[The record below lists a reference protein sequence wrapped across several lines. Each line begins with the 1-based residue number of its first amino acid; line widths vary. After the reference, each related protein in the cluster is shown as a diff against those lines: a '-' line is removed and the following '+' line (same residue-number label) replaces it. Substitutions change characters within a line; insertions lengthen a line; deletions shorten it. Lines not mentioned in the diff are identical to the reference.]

1 MTTLSQQP
9 FPPQVSSNSS
19 QSFTQTQSTTAPVG
33 GKATSQAAGP
43 AAATA
48 RSYASATKKNSSP
61 PSNTAN
67 PSGPLGGVAPA
78 HHGKPENVSPVN
90 GRNPIIPAVPTVDSP
105 ATVNGA
111 NIGMSAT
118 SAMADHARKPSVTIS
133 AAGASG
139 YMPNGAPVVKPAGN
153 NRPQFGTFNLDG
165 SPAMSHATPQMGPV
179 SNSLAVNNVNPR
191 ITSPTSSPSP
201 IPQPPASGGRP
212 PSTFQGQGNPVNFG
226 SINGDD
232 ANRQLRPSNLPVG
245 MPTGP
250 QASHLRRD
258 SSQSQHSDF
267 SNPNMG
273 PGQNRG
279 GYSQQGGRGRA
290 YGPSYN
296 QQMPFSP
303 GPNNYRQNS
312 NQPRGGQNMNQ
323 QYSQQR
329 SLNAFPSSP
338 HQAGRSPA
346 LGNAQLAHPQHGPMY
361 GQMPMANQMF
371 PPYGGYPPNMT
382 SQVNPQSSLPL
393 HVNYRSPEPSRTQ
406 QSHKDMPSSP
416 AAPDF
421 SPISGNFERYLTQH
435 INQGQFVPQ
444 GYIDSSYAAFY
455 NQYNGLQQG
464 MYMPPGSPRSQQQQ
478 PQMSQQQQFNT
489 QYGNPLQG
497 QQMSRTSSAISTT
510 ERPGSTM
517 GKPQVSSGT
526 PAPTQNQVS
535 NRQANDPA
543 SKPQSFQKPR
553 KGGGI
558 VIKDPN
564 SGAVMDFGKQVASPA
579 PAISPA
585 NATSAPTPPPRT
597 SSQPDTQ
604 HHRSESKS
612 VKTDEE
618 KRNDMKTAIAKKMEE
633 DKAEEERKKEEAETK
648 AAEEKKA
655 AEEAEAKALKDKEEA
670 EAKQLEAAKAQ
681 MEAEEAEKK
690 AKAEAE
696 EAEKAAAQ
704 AKKEAEEKARK
715 EREQEEEL
723 DRLEAEYAEM
733 ERKEREAEEAYNNK
747 KKLEAEEKARK
758 EAEAATMADDEMK
771 RAEREAE
778 AAEEARLKKLEESE
792 NGEARKE
799 RTNLFAAL
807 KKDAIGTPVS
817 DNSLAETPEESGA
830 VTPSSETASMAP
842 PTKSINAKPKPAALK
857 LETSKPVE
865 PGQRSAQLTSLLS
878 ARRLLNIN
886 DVAYPSGFV
895 SPNPALNTGAPPGKF
910 NYDRK
915 FLLQFSRV
923 FVEKP
928 SDNWETQL
936 KQIMGDTE
944 PSTARSANQSR
955 GGAQGLGPRQ
965 FPANVGKMGQFNG
978 GPIGGGQNGRT
989 LPPNTTSADRFKA
1002 SSTGG
1007 PIPAGRGGEM
1017 GKNPFAQFAM
1027 NKPGGFPMAPTKSME
1042 GGRAPSHPGM
1052 GGAHPNSPRG
1062 GPSQR
1067 GGSTRGS
1074 KGGKSS
1080 RESEKDA
1087 SKMPMTQGQNLE
1099 PIKVTA
1105 NGWKPFNKA
1114 ATGLAGPAPG
1124 GDGQMAPDM
1133 VQRKVKSNLNKMT
1146 PQNFPKISE
1155 QILLIAGQSKDETDG
1170 RTLRQVIQLTFEKAT
1185 DEAHWAQMYAEF
1197 CKRMLESMSPEIRDE
1212 NILDKAGN
1220 VVVGGALF
1228 RKYLLNRCQTEFERG
1243 WKTDLPPKPEG
1254 ETKEEEMLSD
1264 EYYIAAAAKRR
1275 GLGLVRFIGELYKL
1289 GMLTERIMHQ
1299 CVHKLV
1305 DYDGVPDEAEVE
1317 SLTSLLKTI
1326 GQNLDENERFG
1337 KPAMD
1342 AYFTRIAAMIETE
1355 GLPSRLKFMLM
1366 DTVDLRKKGW
1376 RTKDNA
1382 IKGPT
1387 TLDQVRAQAAA
1398 AEHEK
1403 EMERQREAASKRGG
1417 GGGGRPPIG
1426 RGDARNFSGG
1436 GGGGSMMPPPDY
1448 NRNTLSQN
1456 DIQRLQSRNTSR
1468 QTSTTPQTFGPS
1480 SSMFS
1485 SARGSNTRKPL
1496 FGNKTGE
1503 DSGASSRT
1511 GTPPTQKE
1519 KKDKED
1525 KETSKNAFSALASLD
1540 PSEPADTASPAVSP
1554 PTSKLQ
1560 PVERKR
1566 SKSPLGQEKDE
1577 GPSGSTS

>member
-1 MTTLSQQP
+1 MTTISQQA

-19 QSFTQTQSTTAPVG
+19 QSFTQTQSTSAPVG
-33 GKATSQAAGP
+33 GKTTSQAAGP

-61 PSNTAN
+61 PSNIAN
-67 PSGPLGGVAPA
+67 PSGSVGGVAPA

-111 NIGMSAT
+111 NTGMNAT
-118 SAMADHARKPSVTIS
+118 SALGDHARKPSVTIS

-139 YMPNGAPVVKPAGN
+139 YMPNGGPVAKPAGN
-153 NRPQFGTFNLDG
+153 NRPQFGNFNPDG
-165 SPAMSHATPQMGPV
+165 SPAMAHATPQMGPA

-232 ANRQLRPSNLPVG
+232 ANVSKLNPTLRLESQLMILQRQLRPSNMPAG

-267 SNPNMG
+267 GNPNMG
-273 PGQNRG
+273 PGPNRG
-279 GYSQQGGRGRA
+279 GYSQQGNRGRG

-296 QQMPFSP
+296 QQMAFSP
-303 GPNNYRQNS
+303 GPNSYRQNS

-338 HQAGRSPA
+338 HQAARSPA
-346 LGNAQLAHPQHGPMY
+346 LGNAQPAHPQHGPMY
-361 GQMPMANQMF
+361 GQMPMANQMY

-382 SQVNPQSSLPL
+382 PQVNPQSSLPL
-393 HVNYRSPEPSRTQ
+393 HVNHRSPEPSRTQ
-406 QSHKDMPSSP
+406 LSHKGIPSGQ

-421 SPISGNFERYLTQH
+421 SPISGNFERFLTVH
-435 INQGQFVPQ
+435 NNQGQYVQQ
-444 GYIDSSYAAFY
+444 GYIDPHYAAFY
-455 NQYNGLQQG
+455 TQYNGMQQG
-464 MYMPPGSPRSQQQQ
+464 MYMPPGSPRPQQQQ
-478 PQMSQQQQFNT
+478 PQLSQQQQFNT

-526 PAPTQNQVS
+526 PAPTQNQAS
-535 NRQANDPA
+535 NRQTNSPA

-564 SGAVMDFGKQVASPA
+564 SGAVMDFGKQAASPA

-585 NATSAPTPPPRT
+585 NASSAPTPPPRT

-604 HHRSESKS
+604 HHRSESKN

-633 DKAEEERKKEEAETK
+633 DEAEEKRKKDEAETK
-648 AAEEKKA
+648 AAEERKA

-704 AKKEAEEKARK
+704 AAAQAKNEAEEKARK

-723 DRLEAEYAEM
+723 DRLEAEYAEI
-733 ERKEREAEEAYNNK
+733 ERKEREAEEAYNKK
-747 KKLEAEEKARK
+747 KKLEAEEQARK
-758 EAEAATMADDEMK
+758 EAEKATMADDEMK

-778 AAEEARLKKLEESE
+778 ALEEARLKKLEESE
-792 NGEARKE
+792 NGDAQKE

-807 KKDAIGTPVS
+807 KKDAIGTLAS

-830 VTPSSETASMAP
+830 ATPASETASMAP

-857 LETSKPVE
+857 LETSKPIE
-865 PGQRSAQLTSLLS
+865 PGQRSAQLTSLMS

-895 SPNPALNTGAPPGKF
+895 SPNPALNTSAPPGKF

-955 GGAQGLGPRQ
+955 SGAQGLGPRQ

-978 GPIGGGQNGRT
+978 GPLGGGQNGRT

-1002 SSTGG
+1002 SPSG
-1007 PIPAGRGGEM
+1007 PIPAGRGREM
-1017 GKNPFAQFAM
+1017 GNNPFAQFQV
-1027 NKPGGFPMAPTKSME
+1027 NKPGGFPMAATKSME

-1074 KGGKSS
+1074 KGGKNS

-1087 SKMPMTQGQNLE
+1087 KSMPLTQGQNLE
-1099 PIKVTA
+1099 PIKPSST
-1105 NGWKPFNKA
+1105 GWKSSRA
-1114 ATGLAGPAPG
+1114 EQGATGLAGPAPG
-1124 GDGQMAPDM
+1124 GDGPMAPDM

-1197 CKRMLESMSPEIRDE
+1197 CKRMLESMSPEIKDE

-1243 WKTDLPPKPEG
+1243 WKLDLPAKPEG

-1326 GQNLDENERFG
+1326 GQNLDDNERG
-1337 KPAMD
+1337 KLAMD

-1366 DTVDLRKKGW
+1366 V
-1376 RTKDNA
+1376 RTYN
-1382 IKGPT
+1382 IRIP
-1387 TLDQVRAQAAA
+1387 DQR
-1398 AEHEK
+1398 
-1403 EMERQREAASKRGG
+1403 
-1417 GGGGRPPIG
+1417 
-1426 RGDARNFSGG
+1426 
-1436 GGGGSMMPPPDY
+1436 
-1448 NRNTLSQN
+1448 
-1456 DIQRLQSRNTSR
+1456 
-1468 QTSTTPQTFGPS
+1468 
-1480 SSMFS
+1480 
-1485 SARGSNTRKPL
+1485 
-1496 FGNKTGE
+1496 
-1503 DSGASSRT
+1503 
-1511 GTPPTQKE
+1511 
-1519 KKDKED
+1519 
-1525 KETSKNAFSALASLD
+1525 
-1540 PSEPADTASPAVSP
+1540 
-1554 PTSKLQ
+1554 
-1560 PVERKR
+1560 
-1566 SKSPLGQEKDE
+1566 
-1577 GPSGSTS
+1577 

>member
-1 MTTLSQQP
+1 MISQ
-9 FPPQVSSNSS
+9 
-19 QSFTQTQSTTAPVG
+19 
-33 GKATSQAAGP
+33 
-43 AAATA
+43 
-48 RSYASATKKNSSP
+48 
-61 PSNTAN
+61 
-67 PSGPLGGVAPA
+67 
-78 HHGKPENVSPVN
+78 
-90 GRNPIIPAVPTVDSP
+90 
-105 ATVNGA
+105 
-111 NIGMSAT
+111 
-118 SAMADHARKPSVTIS
+118 
-133 AAGASG
+133 
-139 YMPNGAPVVKPAGN
+139 
-153 NRPQFGTFNLDG
+153 
-165 SPAMSHATPQMGPV
+165 
-179 SNSLAVNNVNPR
+179 
-191 ITSPTSSPSP
+191 
-201 IPQPPASGGRP
+201 
-212 PSTFQGQGNPVNFG
+212 
-226 SINGDD
+226 
-232 ANRQLRPSNLPVG
+232 RQLRPSNMPVG

-279 GYSQQGGRGRA
+279 GYSQQGGRGRG

-296 QQMPFSP
+296 QQMGFSP

-323 QYSQQR
+323 QYPQQR
-329 SLNAFPSSP
+329 SLNAYPSSP
-338 HQAGRSPA
+338 HQPVRSPA

-361 GQMPMANQMF
+361 GQMPMGNQMY

-382 SQVNPQSSLPL
+382 PQVNPQSSLPL
-393 HVNYRSPEPSRTQ
+393 HVNYHSPEPSGTQ
-406 QSHKDMPSSP
+406 PSHKGIPSVQ

-421 SPISGNFERYLTQH
+421 SPLSGNFERFLTAH
-435 INQGQFVPQ
+435 NIQGQYVQ
-444 GYIDSSYAAFY
+444 QAYIDSSYASFY
-455 NQYNGLQQG
+455 NQYNSLQTG

-478 PQMSQQQQFNT
+478 PQIGQQQQFNA
-489 QYGNPLQG
+489 QYGSPLQGPQG
-497 QQMSRTSSAISTT
+497 QQMSRSASAISTT

-526 PAPTQNQVS
+526 PAPTQNQAS
-535 NRQANDPA
+535 SRQTNSDA
-543 SKPQSFQKPR
+543 SKAQSFQKPR

-585 NATSAPTPPPRT
+585 NVVSAPTPPPRT
-597 SSQPDTQ
+597 SSQPDVQ

-655 AEEAEAKALKDKEEA
+655 IEEAEAKALKDKEEA
-670 EAKQLEAAKAQ
+670 DAKQLEAAKAQ

-704 AKKEAEEKARK
+704 AKNEAEEKARK

-723 DRLEAEYAEM
+723 DRLEAEFAEM
-733 ERKEREAEEAYNNK
+733 ERKEREAEEAYNK
-747 KKLEAEEKARK
+747 KKKQEADEKARK
-758 EAEAATMADDEMK
+758 EAEEATMADDEMK

-778 AAEEARLKKLEESE
+778 AAEEARLKTLEESE
-792 NGEARKE
+792 NGDAQKE
-799 RTNLFAAL
+799 RTNLFAGL
-807 KKDAIGTPVS
+807 KKDAISTPAS

-830 VTPSSETASMAP
+830 ATPSSETASMAP
-842 PTKSINAKPKPAALK
+842 PVKSINAKPKPAALK

-865 PGQRSAQLTSLLS
+865 PGQRSAQLTSLMS

-895 SPNPALNTGAPPGKF
+895 SPNPSLNTGAPPGKF

-936 KQIMGDTE
+936 KQIMGDAE

-955 GGAQGLGPRQ
+955 SGAQGLGPRQ
-965 FPANVGKMGQFNG
+965 FSANVGKMGQFAG
-978 GPIGGGQNGRT
+978 GPIGAAQNGRT
-989 LPPNTTSADRFKA
+989 LPPNTTSADRFKGA
-1002 SSTGG
+1002 
-1007 PIPAGRGGEM
+1007 PIPGGRVGEM
-1017 GKNPFAQFAM
+1017 GKNPFAQYA
-1027 NKPGGFPMAPTKSME
+1027 NKPGGFPMAPSKSME
-1042 GGRAPSHPGM
+1042 GGRAPSHSGM

-1074 KGGKSS
+1074 KGGNKNN
-1080 RESEKDA
+1080 RESEKEA
-1087 SKMPMTQGQNLE
+1087 RAMPFTQGQTLE
-1099 PIKVTA
+1099 PIKRTDK
-1105 NGWKPFNKA
+1105 GWKPFNVGPG

-1124 GDGQMAPDM
+1124 GEGQMAPDM

-1212 NILDKAGN
+1212 GILDKAGN
-1220 VVVGGALF
+1220 VVIGGALF

-1254 ETKEEEMLSD
+1254 DTKEEEMLSD

-1326 GQNLDENERFG
+1326 GQNIDENDKGR
-1337 KPAMD
+1337 PAMD

-1366 DTVDLRKKGW
+1366 V
-1376 RTKDNA
+1376 RTYS
-1382 IKGPT
+1382 IRIIY
-1387 TLDQVRAQAAA
+1387 QC
-1398 AEHEK
+1398 
-1403 EMERQREAASKRGG
+1403 
-1417 GGGGRPPIG
+1417 
-1426 RGDARNFSGG
+1426 
-1436 GGGGSMMPPPDY
+1436 
-1448 NRNTLSQN
+1448 
-1456 DIQRLQSRNTSR
+1456 
-1468 QTSTTPQTFGPS
+1468 
-1480 SSMFS
+1480 
-1485 SARGSNTRKPL
+1485 
-1496 FGNKTGE
+1496 
-1503 DSGASSRT
+1503 
-1511 GTPPTQKE
+1511 
-1519 KKDKED
+1519 
-1525 KETSKNAFSALASLD
+1525 
-1540 PSEPADTASPAVSP
+1540 
-1554 PTSKLQ
+1554 
-1560 PVERKR
+1560 
-1566 SKSPLGQEKDE
+1566 
-1577 GPSGSTS
+1577 

>member
-1 MTTLSQQP
+1 MILQ
-9 FPPQVSSNSS
+9 
-19 QSFTQTQSTTAPVG
+19 
-33 GKATSQAAGP
+33 
-43 AAATA
+43 
-48 RSYASATKKNSSP
+48 
-61 PSNTAN
+61 
-67 PSGPLGGVAPA
+67 
-78 HHGKPENVSPVN
+78 
-90 GRNPIIPAVPTVDSP
+90 
-105 ATVNGA
+105 
-111 NIGMSAT
+111 
-118 SAMADHARKPSVTIS
+118 
-133 AAGASG
+133 
-139 YMPNGAPVVKPAGN
+139 
-153 NRPQFGTFNLDG
+153 
-165 SPAMSHATPQMGPV
+165 
-179 SNSLAVNNVNPR
+179 
-191 ITSPTSSPSP
+191 
-201 IPQPPASGGRP
+201 
-212 PSTFQGQGNPVNFG
+212 
-226 SINGDD
+226 
-232 ANRQLRPSNLPVG
+232 RQLRPSNMPGG

-267 SNPNMG
+267 GNPNLG
-273 PGQNRG
+273 PGPNRG
-279 GYSQQGGRGRA
+279 GYSQQGNRGRG

-296 QQMPFSP
+296 QQMAFSP
-303 GPNNYRQNS
+303 GQNNYRQNS

-323 QYSQQR
+323 QYPQQR
-329 SLNAFPSSP
+329 SLNPYPSSP
-338 HQAGRSPA
+338 HQAVRSPA
-346 LGNAQLAHPQHGPMY
+346 LGNAQPAHLQHGPMY

-382 SQVNPQSSLPL
+382 PQVNPQSSLPL
-393 HVNYRSPEPSRTQ
+393 PVNYRSPEPSRTQ
-406 QSHKDMPSSP
+406 VSHKGIPSGQ
-416 AAPDF
+416 ATPDF
-421 SPISGNFERYLTQH
+421 SPISGNFERFLTVH
-435 INQGQFVPQ
+435 NNQGQYVQQ
-444 GYIDSSYAAFY
+444 GYIDPNYAAFY
-455 NQYNGLQQG
+455 SQYNGMQQG
-464 MYMPPGSPRSQQQQ
+464 MYMPPGSPRPQQQQ
-478 PQMSQQQQFNT
+478 SQMSQQQQFNA

-535 NRQANDPA
+535 NRQANSPA

-585 NATSAPTPPPRT
+585 NASSAPTPPPRT
-597 SSQPDTQ
+597 SSQPDAQ

-633 DKAEEERKKEEAETK
+633 DEAEEKRKKEEAETK
-648 AAEEKKA
+648 AAEERKA
-655 AEEAEAKALKDKEEA
+655 TEEAEAKALKDKEEA

-704 AKKEAEEKARK
+704 AKNEAEEKARK

-723 DRLEAEYAEM
+723 DRMEAEYAEM
-733 ERKEREAEEAYNNK
+733 ERKEREAEEAYNK
-747 KKLEAEEKARK
+747 KKKFEAEEKARK
-758 EAEAATMADDEMK
+758 EAEAATMADEEMK

-778 AAEEARLKKLEESE
+778 AAEETRLKKLEESE
-792 NGEARKE
+792 NGDAQKE

-807 KKDAIGTPVS
+807 KKDAISTPAS

-830 VTPSSETASMAP
+830 ATPSSETASMAP

-928 SDNWETQL
+928 SDSWESQL

-965 FPANVGKMGQFNG
+965 FSANVGKMGQFAG
-978 GPIGGGQNGRT
+978 GPIGGVQNGRT
-989 LPPNTTSADRFKA
+989 LPPNTTSADRFQK
-1002 SSTGG
+1002 STTGG
-1007 PIPAGRGGEM
+1007 PIPAGRVGEM
-1017 GKNPFAQFAM
+1017 GKNPFAQFQV

-1074 KGGKSS
+1074 KGGKNS

-1087 SKMPMTQGQNLE
+1087 KSMPLTQGLTLE
-1099 PIKVTA
+1099 PIKQTST
-1105 NGWKPFNKA
+1105 GWKSSRA
-1114 ATGLAGPAPG
+1114 GQGATGLAGPAPG

-1197 CKRMLESMSPEIRDE
+1197 CKRMLESMSPEIKDE

-1220 VVVGGALF
+1220 VVIGGALF

-1243 WKTDLPPKPEG
+1243 WKTDLPAKPEG

-1317 SLTSLLKTI
+1317 SLTNLLKTI
-1326 GQNLDENERFG
+1326 GQNLDDNERG
-1337 KPAMD
+1337 KLAMD

-1366 DTVDLRKKGW
+1366 V
-1376 RTKDNA
+1376 RT
-1382 IKGPT
+1382 
-1387 TLDQVRAQAAA
+1387 
-1398 AEHEK
+1398 
-1403 EMERQREAASKRGG
+1403 
-1417 GGGGRPPIG
+1417 
-1426 RGDARNFSGG
+1426 
-1436 GGGGSMMPPPDY
+1436 Y
-1448 NRNTLSQN
+1448 NIRITYQ
-1456 DIQRLQSRNTSR
+1456 
-1468 QTSTTPQTFGPS
+1468 G
-1480 SSMFS
+1480 
-1485 SARGSNTRKPL
+1485 
-1496 FGNKTGE
+1496 
-1503 DSGASSRT
+1503 
-1511 GTPPTQKE
+1511 
-1519 KKDKED
+1519 
-1525 KETSKNAFSALASLD
+1525 
-1540 PSEPADTASPAVSP
+1540 
-1554 PTSKLQ
+1554 
-1560 PVERKR
+1560 
-1566 SKSPLGQEKDE
+1566 
-1577 GPSGSTS
+1577 

>member
-1 MTTLSQQP
+1 M
-9 FPPQVSSNSS
+9 
-19 QSFTQTQSTTAPVG
+19 
-33 GKATSQAAGP
+33 
-43 AAATA
+43 
-48 RSYASATKKNSSP
+48 
-61 PSNTAN
+61 
-67 PSGPLGGVAPA
+67 
-78 HHGKPENVSPVN
+78 
-90 GRNPIIPAVPTVDSP
+90 
-105 ATVNGA
+105 
-111 NIGMSAT
+111 
-118 SAMADHARKPSVTIS
+118 
-133 AAGASG
+133 
-139 YMPNGAPVVKPAGN
+139 
-153 NRPQFGTFNLDG
+153 
-165 SPAMSHATPQMGPV
+165 
-179 SNSLAVNNVNPR
+179 
-191 ITSPTSSPSP
+191 
-201 IPQPPASGGRP
+201 
-212 PSTFQGQGNPVNFG
+212 
-226 SINGDD
+226 
-232 ANRQLRPSNLPVG
+232 PVG

-258 SSQSQHSDF
+258 SSQSQQSDF
-267 SNPNMG
+267 GNPNMG

-279 GYSQQGGRGRA
+279 GYSQQNSRGGRG
-290 YGPSYN
+290 YGPYNNNN
-296 QQMPFSP
+296 QQMGFSP

-312 NQPRGGQNMNQ
+312 NQPRGQNMNQ
-323 QYSQQR
+323 QYPQQR
-329 SLNAFPSSP
+329 SLNAYPSSP
-338 HQAGRSPA
+338 HQAVRSPA
-346 LGNAQLAHPQHGPMY
+346 LGNAQPAHPQHGPMY
-361 GQMPMANQMF
+361 GQMPMANQIYQ
-371 PPYGGYPPNMT
+371 PYGGFPPNMT
-382 SQVNPQSSLPL
+382 PQVNPQSSLPL
-393 HVNYRSPEPSRTQ
+393 HVNHRSPEPSRTQ
-406 QSHKDMPSSP
+406 YSHKGIPFGQ
-416 AAPDF
+416 AARDF
-421 SPISGNFERYLTQH
+421 SPISGNFERFLTELN
-435 INQGQFVPQ
+435 NQGQYVHQ
-444 GYIDSSYAAFY
+444 GYIDPSYASFY
-455 NQYNGLQQG
+455 NNYNSLQQG
-464 MYMPPGSPRSQQQQ
+464 MFMPPGSPRPQQQQ

-489 QYGNPLQG
+489 QFGNPLQG

-526 PAPTQNQVS
+526 PAPTQNQAS
-535 NRQANDPA
+535 SRQTNSPA

-564 SGAVMDFGKQVASPA
+564 SGAVMDFGKQAASSPA

-597 SSQPDTQ
+597 SSQPDSQ

-655 AEEAEAKALKDKEEA
+655 TEEAEAKALKDKEEA
-670 EAKQLEAAKAQ
+670 EAKELEAAKAQ

-704 AKKEAEEKARK
+704 AQNEAEEKARK
-715 EREQEEEL
+715 EREKEEEL

-733 ERKEREAEEAYNNK
+733 ERKEREAEEAYNK
-747 KKLEAEEKARK
+747 KKKFEAEEKARK
-758 EAEAATMADDEMK
+758 EAEAATMADEEMK

-792 NGEARKE
+792 NGDAQKE
-799 RTNLFAAL
+799 RTSLFAAL
-807 KKDAIGTPVS
+807 KKDAISTPPAS
-817 DNSLAETPEESGA
+817 DNSVAETPEESGA
-830 VTPSSETASMAP
+830 ATPSSESASMAP
-842 PTKSINAKPKPAALK
+842 PTKSMNAKPKPAALK
-857 LETSKPVE
+857 LETTKPIE

-944 PSTARSANQSR
+944 PSTARSANPSR
-955 GGAQGLGPRQ
+955 SGTQGLGPRQ
-965 FPANVGKMGQFNG
+965 ISANVSKMGQFAG
-978 GPIGGGQNGRT
+978 GPIVGGQNGRT
-989 LPPNTTSADRFKA
+989 LPPNTTSAERFRQ
-1002 SSTGG
+1002 SMTGG

-1017 GKNPFAQFAM
+1017 GKNPFAQFQ
-1027 NKPGGFPMAPTKSME
+1027 NKPGGFPMAPSKSME
-1042 GGRAPSHPGM
+1042 GGRAPSHTGM

-1074 KGGKSS
+1074 KGGKNS
-1080 RESEKDA
+1080 RESEKEA
-1087 SKMPMTQGQNLE
+1087 KSMPITQGQTIE
-1099 PIKVTA
+1099 AIKTSET
-1105 NGWKPFNKA
+1105 GWKAFTVGQG

-1124 GDGQMAPDM
+1124 GDGRMAPDM
-1133 VQRKVKSNLNKMT
+1133 VQRKVKSSLNKMT

-1197 CKRMLESMSPEIRDE
+1197 CKRMLESMSPEIKDE

-1243 WKTDLPPKPEG
+1243 WKTNLPEKPEG
-1254 ETKEEEMLSD
+1254 EPKEEEMLSE

-1305 DYDGVPDEAEVE
+1305 DYEGMPDEAEVE

-1326 GQNLDENERFG
+1326 GQNLDDNERG

-1366 DTVDLRKKGW
+1366 V
-1376 RTKDNA
+1376 RTCNNR
-1382 IKGPT
+1382 I
-1387 TLDQVRAQAAA
+1387 VY
-1398 AEHEK
+1398 
-1403 EMERQREAASKRGG
+1403 QR
-1417 GGGGRPPIG
+1417 
-1426 RGDARNFSGG
+1426 
-1436 GGGGSMMPPPDY
+1436 
-1448 NRNTLSQN
+1448 
-1456 DIQRLQSRNTSR
+1456 
-1468 QTSTTPQTFGPS
+1468 
-1480 SSMFS
+1480 
-1485 SARGSNTRKPL
+1485 
-1496 FGNKTGE
+1496 
-1503 DSGASSRT
+1503 
-1511 GTPPTQKE
+1511 
-1519 KKDKED
+1519 
-1525 KETSKNAFSALASLD
+1525 
-1540 PSEPADTASPAVSP
+1540 
-1554 PTSKLQ
+1554 
-1560 PVERKR
+1560 
-1566 SKSPLGQEKDE
+1566 
-1577 GPSGSTS
+1577 